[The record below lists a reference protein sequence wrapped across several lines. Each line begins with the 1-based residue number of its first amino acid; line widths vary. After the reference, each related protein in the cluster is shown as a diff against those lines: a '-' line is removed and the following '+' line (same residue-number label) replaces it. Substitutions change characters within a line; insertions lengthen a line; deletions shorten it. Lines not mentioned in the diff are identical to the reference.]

1 MTKADSVTAY
11 FGEHTSFNYERTGP
25 SLKSERDYMN
35 KPLEYH
41 PVELTINLS
50 KDRFFIES
58 TEIFVHDDYVPW
70 HGTNFDVCLIK
81 MPLDIY
87 ETGITNAKRD
97 EDKTCLLDIY
107 YLDSHGIEYDCTP
120 CGDGCIN
127 AACLPTKP
135 DTGGSA
141 CWVAGWGLKA
151 DDVYDG
157 VLRIVQI
164 KVSHSLKTRQSGI
177 SVFEY
182 LKSSIG
188 VNTFS
193 DHYCAEHSHF
203 GAWIKP
209 DEQCAGVPDTDG
221 NGLTEAG
228 TDSCQGDSGGPLVC
242 DVDGKYVL
250 TGIVSWGVG
259 CAEEGNPGVYGRV
272 HSYLRHRFTNP

>member
-81 MPLDIY
+81 MSLDIY

-120 CGDGCIN
+120 CGDGCVN
-127 AACLPTKP
+127 AACLPTEP
-135 DTGGSA
+135 ETGGSA

-151 DDVYDG
+151 DAVYDG

-164 KVSHSLKTRQSGI
+164 KVS
-177 SVFEY
+177 
-182 LKSSIG
+182 KS
-188 VNTFS
+188 
-193 DHYCAEHSHF
+193 
-203 GAWIKP
+203 
-209 DEQCAGVPDTDG
+209 
-221 NGLTEAG
+221 
-228 TDSCQGDSGGPLVC
+228 
-242 DVDGKYVL
+242 
-250 TGIVSWGVG
+250 
-259 CAEEGNPGVYGRV
+259 
-272 HSYLRHRFTNP
+272 